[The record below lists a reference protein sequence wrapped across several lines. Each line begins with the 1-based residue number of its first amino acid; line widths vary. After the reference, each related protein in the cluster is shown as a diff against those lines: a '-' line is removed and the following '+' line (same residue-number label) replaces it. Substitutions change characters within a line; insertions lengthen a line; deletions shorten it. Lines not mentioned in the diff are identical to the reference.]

1 LFRPALFCA
10 LLSTLLGFMPVA
22 KADTV
27 QRVRFAQ
34 SAVVIVWD
42 EQDRVHKGQSVTIG
56 QSDTPAPADYLIT
69 GELLPV
75 AASDAISGNTMT
87 LRLASNAPITLQ
99 ATSLRP
105 VSNLQI
111 QVTDRGAN
119 ATARL
124 GTLLTDKVIGGL
136 PTDIYSLSSKTAARR
151 GTALSQSIE
160 LEISW
165 RGSPEA
171 GLNITALA
179 Q

>member
-1 LFRPALFCA
+1 
-10 LLSTLLGFMPVA
+10 MPVA

-56 QSDTPAPADYLIT
+56 QSGIPAPADYLIT

-75 AASDAISGNTMT
+75 ATSDAISGNTMT

-119 ATARL
+119 ATTRL
-124 GTLLTDKVIGGL
+124 GTLLSDKVMSGL

-151 GTALSQSIE
+151 GSALSQSIE

-165 RGSPEA
+165 LGSPEA

>member
-1 LFRPALFCA
+1 
-10 LLSTLLGFMPVA
+10 MPVA

-34 SAVVIVWD
+34 SAVVMVWD
-42 EQDRVHKGQSVTIG
+42 KQDRVHKGQSVTIG
-56 QSDTPAPADYLIT
+56 QSDIPAPADFLIT

-75 AASDAISGNTMT
+75 AASDAIFGNTMT
-87 LRLASNAPITLQ
+87 LRLASNSPLILQ

-111 QVTDRGAN
+111 RVTDRGGN
-119 ATARL
+119 AATQP
-124 GTLLTDKVIGGL
+124 GTLLTDKVMGGL
-136 PTDIYSLSSKTAARR
+136 PTDIYSLSSKTATRH
-151 GTALSQSIE
+151 GSALSQSIE

-165 RGSPEA
+165 LGSPEA